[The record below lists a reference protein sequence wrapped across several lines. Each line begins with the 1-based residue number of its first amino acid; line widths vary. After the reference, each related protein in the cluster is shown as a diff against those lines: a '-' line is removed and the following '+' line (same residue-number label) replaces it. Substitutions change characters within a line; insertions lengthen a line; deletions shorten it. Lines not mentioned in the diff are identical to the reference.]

1 MPDALVNIDL
11 DRERNLREIADE
23 IAKINNVQW
32 ARLVLGPD
40 DVIAYIE
47 TTNWLEL
54 ETTLFEIGTVD
65 GVVKTDS
72 RILFPK

>member
-23 IAKINNVQW
+23 IAKISNVQW

-47 TTNWLEL
+47 TANWLEL
-54 ETTLFEIGTVD
+54 ETTLFEIGAVD